1 MTEAGSVYGQALYD
15 LAKAENLSEI
25 IDGQLSTLVESFR
38 QEPDFL
44 RLLKSPN
51 LSKEEKCQVID
62 RSFQQKCHPYVVN
75 FLKILVEKGRISHF
89 FDCFTAYRE
98 QYYCDHNILPVTAI
112 TAVAMRDTQLQ
123 RLGEKLTTLTGKQIA
138 LTNRVNAEVLGGV
151 RLDYD
156 GTRLDDTV
164 AHRLSAIRTM
174 LNSQVL

>member
-1 MTEAGSVYGQALYD
+1 MTEAGSVYGQALYN
-15 LAKAENLSEI
+15 LAKAENLSET
-25 IDGQLSTLVESFR
+25 IDGQLSALAESFR

-44 RLLKSPN
+44 KLLKSPN
-51 LSKEEKCQVID
+51 LSKEEKCQVLD
-62 RSFQQKCHPYVVN
+62 RSFQKKCHPYVVN
-75 FLKILVEKGRISHF
+75 FLKILVEKGRICHF

-98 QYYCDHNILPVTAI
+98 QYYYDHNILPVTAM
-112 TAVAMRDTQLQ
+112 TAIAMSDMQLQ
-123 RLGEKLTTLTGKQIA
+123 RLREKLATLTGKQIA
-138 LTNRVNAEVLGGV
+138 LTNRVTADVLGGV